1 MRRNWL
7 GGSARSQRR
16 LIIRAMVR
24 FALLTVRSDANL
36 YGARLLALVFAVIES
51 CVQ

>member
-16 LIIRAMVR
+16 LIISAMVR
-24 FALLTVRSDANL
+24 FNVLTVRSVANL
-36 YGARLLALVFAVIES
+36 YGARLLALVFAITE
-51 CVQ
+51 